1 MPPHVVLLSIALGVS
16 SISHQRNAV
25 RVMAMALFFL
35 LLLFSDFEIVQKD
48 AAIPLVDER
57 IFFFFYTFLSIH
69 RSSLSLSLSLSS

>member
-35 LLLFSDFEIVQKD
+35 LIIIILRF
-48 AAIPLVDER
+48 
-57 IFFFFYTFLSIH
+57 
-69 RSSLSLSLSLSS
+69 